1 MEMARGSPGPSV
13 SWTGLAQEFS
23 IYQGERKP
31 AREFEA
37 YNCDVHCLP
46 QRELAAGKLVG
57 VCPAPAGEDGGA
69 SEGLEAKGASNH
81 VNILTGRRTSRG
93 SEGSDEGDEQKIQD
107 FGLSAWVDG
116 GGTQEGGEM

>member
-1 MEMARGSPGPSV
+1 MCTVCLKES
-13 SWTGLAQEFS
+13 LL
-23 IYQGERKP
+23 QGGCRS
-31 AREFEA
+31 
-37 YNCDVHCLP
+37 
-46 QRELAAGKLVG
+46 GKLVG

-69 SEGLEAKGASNH
+69 SEGLEAKGAGNH